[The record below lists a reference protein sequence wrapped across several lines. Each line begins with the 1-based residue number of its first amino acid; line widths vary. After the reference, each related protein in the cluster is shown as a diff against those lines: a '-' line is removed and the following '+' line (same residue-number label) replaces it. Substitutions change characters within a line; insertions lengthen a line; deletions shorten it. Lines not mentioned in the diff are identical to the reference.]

1 METWQNYTGCRAL
14 SDDEIERICGAFG
27 GKYRLRDRAIFV
39 TGVYTG
45 YRISEILSLNMEDV
59 IVGDYM
65 RSSVTVKKAYMKGKK
80 SRTMP
85 LHFRAKAAIK
95 ELIDSLPRQPG
106 SENLPLFRSQGTEK
120 RLSSRTYSL
129 LLKAAAQSAGVSCQ
143 KLATHSMRKTFASR
157 MYASSYIRQDLAK
170 LALLMGHR
178 NPANTLRYIQLL
190 DNSLADAVL
199 AA

>member
-45 YRISEILSLNMEDV
+45 FRISEILSLNMEDV
-59 IVGDYM
+59 VEGDYM
-65 RSSVTVKKAYMKGKK
+65 RSSVTVQKAYMKCKK

-85 LHFRAKAAIK
+85 LNFRAKAAIK

-120 RLSSRTYSL
+120 RLSSRMYSL

-190 DNSLADAVL
+190 DNSLTDAVL